1 MEDSLLTA
9 LVADID
15 EAFVAYDADF
25 TVRAIN
31 KRAEEMFGITAAD
44 FVGKQFPLEAAKDP
58 SRAVFA
64 GIMYP
69 SLAPT
74 LVRLSEAGAEPQQ
87 VKVVFENPRREFF
100 ASTRRVPTGFIKVVR
115 EVTREGSL
123 MQSKSDFITVAA
135 HQLRTPA
142 TAINWTFE
150 NLAKEGGLS
159 DSARE
164 AVSTGHAA
172 AKNLLDVITRLLDA
186 AQIED
191 GRFGYLFE
199 PADLTT
205 FLDVLLGKALPV
217 GKLYGVNIYFDRPQ
231 EPIVVS
237 ADPSKLGMA
246 IANIVDNGIK
256 YNAPY
261 GSVTVKLARF
271 GTDATITITDTGV
284 GITEADI
291 PKLFQ
296 KFYRGEGTMK
306 KVTEGTGLGLYLA
319 KNIIEGHKGSIRVES
334 AEGRGTTFYITIPLF
349 LKPIFLKPNSL
360 APSA

>member
-1 MEDSLLTA
+1 MEDGLLAA
-9 LVADID
+9 LTADID

-31 KRAEEMFGITAAD
+31 KRAEDMFGVSAANLI
-44 FVGKQFPLEAAKDP
+44 GKQFSLELAKDP
-58 SRAVFA
+58 AHAVFA
-64 GIMYP
+64 GVMYP

-74 LVRLSEAGAEPQQ
+74 LVRLSDAGAEPQQ
-87 VKVVFENPRREFF
+87 VKVIFENPHREFF
-100 ASTRRVPTGFIKVVR
+100 ASTRRVSSGFVKVVR

-150 NLAKEGGLS
+150 NLEKEEGLP
-159 DSARE
+159 DTARE
-164 AVSTGHAA
+164 AVATGRAA
-172 AKNLLDVITRLLDA
+172 AKNLLDVIAHLLDA

-191 GRFGYLFE
+191 GRFGYAFE
-199 PADLTT
+199 PTDLVS

-231 EPIVVS
+231 GVVTVS
-237 ADPSKLGMA
+237 ADPSKLGIA
-246 IANIVDNGIK
+246 IANLVDNGIK
-256 YNAPY
+256 YNASG
-261 GSVTVKLARF
+261 GSVTVTLTSVN
-271 GTDATITITDTGV
+271 GTAEIKIADTGT
-284 GITEADI
+284 GIAETDI

-296 KFYRGEGTMK
+296 KFYRGEGIMK

-319 KNIIEGHKGSIRVES
+319 KNIIEGHKGTIRVES
-334 AEGRGTTFYITIPLF
+334 AEGRGTTFFITLPLTT
-349 LKPIFLKPNSL
+349 KN
-360 APSA
+360 